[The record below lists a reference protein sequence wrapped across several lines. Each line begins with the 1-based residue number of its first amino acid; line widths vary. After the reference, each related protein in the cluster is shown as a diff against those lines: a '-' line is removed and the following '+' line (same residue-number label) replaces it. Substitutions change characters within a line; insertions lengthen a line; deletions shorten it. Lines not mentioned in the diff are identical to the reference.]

1 MSTNPAKLL
10 VIEDNPGD
18 VALLR
23 FALDQHKEEYEL
35 EVLADGQA
43 AIHFVRAQGTLAADP
58 DPCVI
63 VLDINLPKED
73 GKSVLIAIKNEPVL
87 AHVQVIALSSFV
99 SPRDEMEIL
108 SLGARLYRAKPM
120 KLDDWFLL
128 AAEVFAVCHESIAM
142 TA

>member
-1 MSTNPAKLL
+1 MSTSPVKIL

-18 VALLR
+18 VVLLR
-23 FALDQHKEEYEL
+23 FALDQQQEDYEL
-35 EVLADGQA
+35 EVLSDGLA
-43 AIHFVRAQGTLAADP
+43 AIHFVQAQRTLTADP

-73 GKSVLIAIKNEPVL
+73 GRSVLIAIKNEPAL
-87 AHVQVIALSSFV
+87 AHVHVIALSSFV

-120 KLDDWFLL
+120 RLEDWILL
-128 AAEVFAVCHESIAM
+128 AAEVVAICHESIAM